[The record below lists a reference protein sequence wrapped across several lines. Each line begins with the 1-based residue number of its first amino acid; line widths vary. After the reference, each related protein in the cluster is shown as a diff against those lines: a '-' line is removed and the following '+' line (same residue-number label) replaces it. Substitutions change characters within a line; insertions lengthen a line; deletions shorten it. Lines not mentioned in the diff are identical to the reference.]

1 MNQIETRLLNFRIPV
16 DLKDQFNQICEYK
29 NTKMSYQLKKLIR
42 SFIDKEAK
50 KQVKPLEELVDEPVI
65 KTWGHLVQDPVNQVW
80 SKIKGYE

>member
-1 MNQIETRLLNFRIPV
+1 MNQANQIETRLMNFRIPV

-50 KQVKPLEELVDEPVI
+50 KQVKPVGDPIV
-65 KTWGHLVQDPVNQVW
+65 KTWGHLIQDPVTQVW
-80 SKIKGYE
+80 SRIKGY

>member
-1 MNQIETRLLNFRIPV
+1 MNQANQIETRLMNFRIPV

-50 KQVKPLEELVDEPVI
+50 KQVKPVGEPAV
-65 KTWGHLVQDPVNQVW
+65 KTWGHFIQDPVTQVW
-80 SKIKGYE
+80 SKIKGC